1 MGDSESVRFSD
12 GEEVKEGRPTN
23 QMIRQLLTI
32 GLVVIPTS
40 VPIGVLAAAP
50 PLVLKKARA
59 VGQASSMICF
69 VKAGKIS
76 EEDSLNLMLN
86 NLKKA
91 GIYSV
96 LPWMKTA
103 EGTEA
108 IQVAYQ
114 YVRSDCKGF
123 TDEDAMVKAIMPY
136 VL

>member
-1 MGDSESVRFSD
+1 MGGSNSFCFSD

-32 GLVVIPTS
+32 GLVIIPTTF
-40 VPIGVLAAAP
+40 PIGAQAGLPQLAKNK
-50 PLVLKKARA
+50 LRA
-59 VGQASSMICF
+59 IGQASSMMCF
-69 VKAGKIS
+69 VRAGRIS
-76 EEDSLNLMLN
+76 EVDSLNLMLN

-103 EGTEA
+103 GGTEA

-123 TDEDAMVKAIMPY
+123 TDQDAMVKAIMPY